1 MNKESKEAP
10 RNGCMNLFSLSFP
23 RGKKNRF
30 FYGLVLFFLW
40 GALFP
45 LIGQTSFS
53 PKSHPAEKSLDSD
66 QQALLSEMQESFR
79 RMLDK
84 QDKELDGLLKE
95 LKKAPKEKK
104 IDYLTLIV
112 IRLIEQRKE
121 MHQEMDA
128 MRIRMRELK
137 SLSPTNNI
145 KHRPPQELS
154 SDPSAAASSPSES
167 TSETSSGNEPPH

>member
-1 MNKESKEAP
+1 MKFFPLSSP
-10 RNGCMNLFSLSFP
+10 RD
-23 RGKKNRF
+23 KKNRF
-30 FYGLVLFFLW
+30 FYGLILFFLG

-53 PKSHPAEKSLDSD
+53 PNSPRSLPAEKSLDSD

-112 IRLIEQRKE
+112 TRLIEQRKE

-137 SLSPTNNI
+137 SLSPANNI
-145 KHRPPQELS
+145 RHRPPQELS
-154 SDPSAAASSPSES
+154 SDPSAASSSPSES
-167 TSETSSGNEPPH
+167 SSETSSGNETPH